1 MFQDLQQWLQQT
13 TQNPQENLIQLRD
26 QLCAGFFLIFCSNFI
41 VSFDYLKKV
50 QNYLVPEYFEAL
62 KSELEKREQ
71 ENKST
76 TTTTKADDLKS
87 VNPIEKLQILF
98 LFLKEIALNLLEKM
112 KIRHRLL
119 VFAIKSNTK
128 NFLLFCKKLL
138 QIILRK
144 LKIIL

>member
-1 MFQDLQQWLQQT
+1 M
-13 TQNPQENLIQLRD
+13 
-26 QLCAGFFLIFCSNFI
+26 
-41 VSFDYLKKV
+41 KKV
-50 QNYLVPEYFEAL
+50 QNYLEIEYFEAL
-62 KSELEKREQ
+62 KIELEKREQ
-71 ENKST
+71 DNKEA
-76 TTTTKADDLKS
+76 KAKAEAEAVDLKS
-87 VNPIEKLQILF
+87 VNLIKKLKIIF